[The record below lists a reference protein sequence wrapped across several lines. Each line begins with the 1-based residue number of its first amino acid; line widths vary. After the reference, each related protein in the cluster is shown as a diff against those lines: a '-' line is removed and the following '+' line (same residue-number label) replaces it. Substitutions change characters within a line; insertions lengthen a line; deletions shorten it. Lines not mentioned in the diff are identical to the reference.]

1 MMFDNWNPWK
11 LRERIA
17 YLEGRIDEI
26 SERAEDAE
34 ARAFDRAA
42 RYYQFQLER
51 SRETERAA
59 MAHVMQMASLTVNPA
74 FTVPEVFGKGQDHG

>member
-1 MMFDNWNPWK
+1 MFDNWNPWK

-17 YLEGRIDEI
+17 YLEGRLDEVT
-26 SERAEDAE
+26 ERAEDAE

-51 SRETERAA
+51 SRDAEKAA
-59 MAHVMQMASLTVNPA
+59 LAHVMQMTSLTVSPA
-74 FTVPEVFGKGQDHG
+74 FIVPDAFGKDA

>member
-1 MMFDNWNPWK
+1 MMFDKWNPWK

-17 YLEGRIDEI
+17 YLEGRLDEVA
-26 SERAEDAE
+26 ERAEDAE

-51 SRETERAA
+51 SRDAERAA
-59 MAHVMQMASLTVNPA
+59 MANAMQMASLTVSPA
-74 FTVPEVFGKGQDHG
+74 FTALGDFGKGQDHG